1 MRTTITLDDEV
12 VALLRRAMKRNKVS
26 FKDLVNDA
34 LKSSL
39 LREEVKE
46 PVAPYRTEPHDGGK
60 LLIGDVS
67 NIGEVL
73 ARLDEQA
80 DDR

>member
-12 VALLRRAMKRNKVS
+12 AALLKRAMKRKKVS
-26 FKDLVNDA
+26 FKDLVNTA
-34 LKSSL
+34 LKSAL
-39 LREEVKE
+39 LRDEVKE
-46 PVAPYRTEPHDGGK
+46 PVVPYRTEPYDGGK

-67 NIGEVL
+67 NIGEIL
-73 ARLDEQA
+73 ARLDEKT